1 MAFVI
6 DEDYVFIN
14 EYPEDD
20 DSNDESDNEYIPKK
34 NKKIIDVLIQETVS
48 KFFSNKN
55 YNNIIIYNH
64 HFTNIIV
71 KN

>member
-64 HFTNIIV
+64 HLTNIIV